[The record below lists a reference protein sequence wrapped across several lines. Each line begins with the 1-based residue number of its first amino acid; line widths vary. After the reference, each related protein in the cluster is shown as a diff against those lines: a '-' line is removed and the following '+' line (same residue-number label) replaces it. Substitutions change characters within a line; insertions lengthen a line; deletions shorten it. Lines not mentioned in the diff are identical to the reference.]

1 MKEYTEKQIKQLEKN
16 PYVFKVTKY
25 KLYYTAKFKEDFWV
39 SYQAGN
45 TPRKIL
51 TDFGFD
57 LNIFGQKQI
66 DSLVQHIK
74 KQALSGNE
82 FTEGENRQRRVSMK
96 AAPEEELASPQSIE
110 RMQNELLY
118 LRQEVEFLK
127 KNYYCGQFQKER
139 LAMETSENKF
149 EIIHET
155 ISKANNTLSVKMLC
169 EIAGVSRSGY
179 YNWVHSADKRTE
191 KELQDRADFE
201 LILEAYSFR
210 GYDKGAQGIYM
221 RLLHMDSPIVMNVKK
236 IRRLMKKYG
245 LICNVR
251 KANPYRRM
259 AKAIKT
265 NNIAD
270 NLVKR
275 EFEKYGPRKILL
287 TDITYIPF
295 NGRFCYLSTIMDAFT
310 KQILSYVL
318 SESLE
323 VDFVLE
329 TVNLMIEK
337 HGVSLTTETI
347 IHSDQGCHYTSCSF
361 IQLVKDKGL
370 RQSMSRR
377 GNCWDNA
384 PQESFFGRMKDHIGG
399 RIKKC
404 STYSEILNIIDDWMD
419 YYNNDRYQWGLARLS
434 PNEYYQYIITG
445 IYPIKGR
452 IPSADMDHE
461 EGN

>member
-1 MKEYTEKQIKQLEKN
+1 
-16 PYVFKVTKY
+16 
-25 KLYYTAKFKEDFWV
+25 
-39 SYQAGN
+39 
-45 TPRKIL
+45 
-51 TDFGFD
+51 
-57 LNIFGQKQI
+57 
-66 DSLVQHIK
+66 
-74 KQALSGNE
+74 
-82 FTEGENRQRRVSMK
+82 
-96 AAPEEELASPQSIE
+96 
-110 RMQNELLY
+110 
-118 LRQEVEFLK
+118 
-127 KNYYCGQFQKER
+127 
-139 LAMETSENKF
+139 METSANKF

-155 ISKANNTLSVKMLC
+155 INKANNTLSVTMLC

-179 YNWVHSADKRTE
+179 YNWVASKEKRIE
-191 KELQDRADFE
+191 KEEQDRADFE
-201 LILEAYSFR
+201 LILAAYTHR

-221 RLLHMDSPIVMNVKK
+221 RLLHMEPPVVMNIKK

-245 LICNVR
+245 LICEIR

-265 NNIAD
+265 NNVAD

-275 EFEKYGPRKILL
+275 QFEAYGPRMVLL
-287 TDITYIPF
+287 TDITYIPYSGVF
-295 NGRFCYLSTIMDAFT
+295 AYLSTIIDAFT

-337 HGVSLTTETI
+337 HGMALTTGTI

-384 PQESFFGRMKDHIGG
+384 PQESFFGRMKDHIKNQLKICGSFG
-399 RIKKC
+399 EVKV
-404 STYSEILNIIDDWMD
+404 IIDDWID
-419 YYNNDRYQWGLARLS
+419 YYNNDRYQWRLAKLS
-434 PNEYYQYIITG
+434 PNEYYDYITTG
-445 IYPIKGR
+445 IYPLKDI
-452 IPSADMDHE
+452 IPSSKMDKE